1 MAMKKIETVEEMQK
15 IALDI
20 LIFIDAFCREHDLKY
35 FIVDG
40 TLLGAVR
47 HHGFIPWDD
56 DIDIW
61 MPREDYDKITELL
74 GPDSGSRYQ
83 MVNLKNASW
92 YRYAFGKI
100 IDTRTR
106 LVEDN
111 GYSAELG
118 VFVDVFPYDGL
129 PGEKEEDYAPL
140 VNRMIALE
148 THRGFSCRT
157 YRDYLSYGDGKG
169 NPLKFAKWL
178 VRKLYGPRRILKKMD
193 RFARSCPVEGA
204 AMVGCISDGY
214 RLSDM
219 MPADVVRETTELE
232 FEGHLFRAP
241 AGYEYYLKKIYGDYM
256 KLPPEEQRVTNH
268 LFQAWWKEP
277 EI

>member
-1 MAMKKIETVEEMQK
+1 MKKIETVEEMQK

-100 IDTRTR
+100 LDTRTR
-106 LVEDN
+106 LVRTTDTAES
-111 GYSAELG
+111 SASLWTS
-118 VFVDVFPYDGL
+118 FPTT
-129 PGEKEEDYAPL
+129 
-140 VNRMIALE
+140 VC
-148 THRGFSCRT
+148 RGKR
-157 YRDYLSYGDGKG
+157 
-169 NPLKFAKWL
+169 
-178 VRKLYGPRRILKKMD
+178 RRIML
-193 RFARSCPVEGA
+193 R
-204 AMVGCISDGY
+204 
-214 RLSDM
+214 
-219 MPADVVRETTELE
+219 
-232 FEGHLFRAP
+232 
-241 AGYEYYLKKIYGDYM
+241 
-256 KLPPEEQRVTNH
+256 
-268 LFQAWWKEP
+268 W
-277 EI
+277 

>member
-83 MVNLKNASW
+83 MVNLQTADW
-92 YRYAFGKI
+92 YRYAYGKI
-100 IDTRTR
+100 VDRNTR

-111 GYSAELG
+111 GYSGEMG

-129 PGEKEEDYAPL
+129 PGEKEEEYAPF
-140 VNRMIALE
+140 VEQCIRME
-148 THRGFSCRT
+148 RHRGFSCRT
-157 YRDYLSYGDGKG
+157 YRQYLSYGDGKS
-169 NPLKFAKWL
+169 NPFKFAKWL
-178 VRKLYGPRRILKKMD
+178 SRKLYGPRRILKRQD
-193 RFARSCPVEGA
+193 ELARSYPVKGA
-204 AMVGCISDGY
+204 KVVGCICDGY
-214 RLSDM
+214 RLRDM
-219 MPADVVRETTELE
+219 MPAWVVGTTTELE
-232 FEGHLFRAP
+232 FEGHRFRAP
-241 AGYEYYLKKIYGDYM
+241 AGYQYYLEKLYGDYM
-256 KLPPEEQRVTNH
+256 KLPPEEERVTH
-268 LFQAWWKEP
+268 HYYQAWWLS
-277 EI
+277 